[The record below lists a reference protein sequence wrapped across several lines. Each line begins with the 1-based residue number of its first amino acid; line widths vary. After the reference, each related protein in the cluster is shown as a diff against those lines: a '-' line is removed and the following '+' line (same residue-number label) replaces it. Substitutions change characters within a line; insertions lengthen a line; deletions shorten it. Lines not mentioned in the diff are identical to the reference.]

1 MSVVPGTGMPETPSS
16 LAARADVPA
25 RARELIAQQLAELA
39 RQLEPL
45 LHGSLLAFRHQIG
58 KLGERSRNPVE
69 EQNALHGMQQAKRLD
84 GEVMDVFLR
93 AFDARLATFDQ
104 PPPASALRP
113 SLDDGLSLINNQEF
127 EESVLL
133 DDIATRAE
141 TRAGR
146 QLFELGYRHGV
157 LAARAPFEAEELALG
172 PRALVRVLGE
182 IARAHGFSRE
192 HRMFWY
198 RLLDP
203 SLVGA
208 ADETYAAL
216 NGLLVAQGIL
226 PSLRPYLPRRGNA
239 PRTRSSPAIPDHPAG
254 IGDEALQS
262 LRPLLARRRD
272 LLKLDRGPVDAVS
285 ASPETVQAA
294 LAALQ
299 RRAIGGGQ
307 PDARGVQRTM
317 QHLHQDL
324 LAELRRYAPDPRG
337 LVLSG
342 EQRDVFDLMSLWF
355 ERLLDETRGGGAAQ
369 RLLARLQI
377 PLLRVAL
384 ADPGVFQRGTHPARR
399 LLTAVVETADLW
411 IDGSE
416 GELDNPLLDKLRHTV
431 ESTLTNFDGDPA
443 LLEQLATDLE
453 AQVGALRRR
462 AEVSERRQ
470 RDAAQGRERLEA
482 ARAQAAAAIAA
493 LIAER
498 KAGTLARALL
508 EQAWTDALALSILR
522 HGEGSEAFSRALEVA
537 AELLRGPGE
546 RDDARLLNE
555 LEQGLVQVG
564 LHASEASQLAHR
576 VLDREVPGN
585 EEKATQTEL
594 LVKLKN
600 RPRLGAQDGG
610 ESGGSAPLDE
620 DAQRHLTRLR
630 ALPFNTWFECTVN
643 EQGQRAQRKLIW
655 YGDSGRCLLVNARGA
670 ATAECTLDRLAREM
684 AAGRTRLLPRQ
695 EESMID
701 RAWHTVVASLRQF
714 GKAEAQA

>member
-1 MSVVPGTGMPETPSS
+1 MPETPSS
-16 LAARADVPA
+16 LAARVDVPV
-25 RARELIAQQLAELA
+25 RARELLAEQLAELA
-39 RQLEPL
+39 RQLQPL

-58 KLGERSRNPVE
+58 KLGERSRNPTE
-69 EQNALHGMQQAKRLD
+69 EQDALTGMQQAKRLD
-84 GEVMDVFLR
+84 GEILDVFLR
-93 AFDARLATFDQ
+93 IFDARLASFDQ
-104 PPPASALRP
+104 PVPVSALKP

-172 PRALVRVLGE
+172 PRALMRVLGE
-182 IARAHGFSRE
+182 MGRAHGFSRE

-198 RLLDP
+198 RLLDAP
-203 SLVGA
+203 LVGA
-208 ADETYAAL
+208 ADDAYAAL
-216 NGLLVAQGIL
+216 NRLLVAQGIL

-239 PRTRSSPAIPDHPAG
+239 PRTRSSPAVPDHPSDA
-254 IGDEALQS
+254 GDEALQS
-262 LRPLLARRRD
+262 LRPLLARRRE
-272 LLKLDRGPVDAVS
+272 LLKLDGGHADAQP
-285 ASPETVQAA
+285 ASPEAVQAA

-299 RRAIGGGQ
+299 QRAIGGGP
-307 PDARGVQRTM
+307 PDPRGVQRTM

-324 LAELRRYAPDPRG
+324 LAELRRYAPDSKG
-337 LVLSG
+337 LAVSG
-342 EQRDVFDLMSLWF
+342 EQRDVFDLVSLWF
-355 ERLLDETRGGGAAQ
+355 ERLLDETRSGGVAQ

-384 ADPGVFQRGTHPARR
+384 VDPGVFQRGIHPARR
-399 LLTAVVETADLW
+399 LLTAVVETADMW

-416 GELDNPLLDKLRHTV
+416 GELDNALLDKLRHTV
-431 ESTLTNFDGDPA
+431 ESTLTKFNGDPA
-443 LLEQLATDLE
+443 LLEQVATDLE
-453 AQVGALRRR
+453 TQVGALRRR

-482 ARAQAAAAIAA
+482 ARAQAAAAIAS

-498 KAGTLARALL
+498 KVGTLARALL

-522 HGEGSEAFSRALEVA
+522 HGEGSEAFARALEVA
-537 AELLRGPGE
+537 AELLREPGQ
-546 RDDARLLNE
+546 RDEARLLNE

-564 LHASEASQLAHR
+564 LHPSEASQLAHR
-576 VLDREVPGN
+576 VLDRDVPGN
-585 EEKATQTEL
+585 DEKATQTEL
-594 LVKLKN
+594 LVKLKS

-610 ESGGSAPLDE
+610 GSGDSAPLGE
-620 DAQRHLTRLR
+620 EAQRHLARLR

-670 ATAECTLDRLAREM
+670 ATAECTLDGLARAM
-684 AAGRTRLLPRQ
+684 AAGHARLLPRQ
-695 EESMID
+695 EESMVD